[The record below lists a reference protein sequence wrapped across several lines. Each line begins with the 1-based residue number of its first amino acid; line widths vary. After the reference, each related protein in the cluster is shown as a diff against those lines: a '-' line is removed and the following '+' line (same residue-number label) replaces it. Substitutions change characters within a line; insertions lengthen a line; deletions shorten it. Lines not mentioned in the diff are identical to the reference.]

1 MINEEKPGLMN
12 MLWKYKFII
21 ALAATAAILAATTYY
36 YYDQSNDRAADL
48 SLKNTELDGLGAKYL
63 NLSNEHT
70 ALIISNNNLTE
81 RYNNLSDMYNGL
93 SSNESSLRSDYN
105 SLRSSVDGFQENGPR
120 IALSYNTYL
129 SGSGD
134 GQKRYLVTNAY
145 NVGDNKASRVTIKC
159 RIIFDGQPNLNEQ
172 TFTNVAPLDKRNYT
186 WELSPLAQIES
197 VWVEYN

>member
-1 MINEEKPGLMN
+1 MVDDIKPGWMN
-12 MLWKYKFII
+12 TLWKYKLII
-21 ALAATAAILAATTYY
+21 LLGLAAAILAVTTYY

-48 SLKNTELDGLGAKYL
+48 SNKNSEFDGLNAKYL
-63 NLSNEHT
+63 DLSHEHT
-70 ALIISNNNLTE
+70 ALIASNNNLTA

-93 SSNESSLRSDYN
+93 SSNETSLRSDYN
-105 SLRSSVDGFQENGPR
+105 ALKSGVDGFQENGPR

-134 GQKRYLVTNAY
+134 DQKRYLVTNAY
-145 NVGDNKASRVTIKC
+145 NVGNNKASRVTIKC

-172 TFTNVAPLDKRNYT
+172 TFTNVAALDKRNYT

-197 VWVEYN
+197 VWVEYS

>member
-1 MINEEKPGLMN
+1 MVNEAKPGWMN
-12 MLWKYKFII
+12 TLWKYKFII
-21 ALAATAAILAATTYY
+21 LLGLAAAVLAATTYY
-36 YYDQSNDRAADL
+36 YYGQSTDRAADL
-48 SLKNTELDGLGAKYL
+48 SKKNSEYDSLNSQYF

-70 ALIISNNNLTE
+70 ALIASNNNLTE
-81 RYNNLSDMYNGL
+81 RYNNLTDMYNGL

-105 SLRSSVDGFQENGPR
+105 ALKSSVDGFQENGPR

-145 NVGDNKASRVTIKC
+145 NVGNNKASRVTIKC

-197 VWVEYN
+197 VWVEYS

>member
-1 MINEEKPGLMN
+1 MVDEAKPGWMN
-12 MLWKYKFII
+12 GLWKYKFII
-21 ALAATAAILAATTYY
+21 ALGVAAAILAATTYY

-48 SLKNTELDGLGAKYL
+48 AQKSVEVDGLNAKYL

-70 ALIISNNNLTE
+70 ALIVSNNNLTE
-81 RYNNLSDMYNGL
+81 QYDNLSDMYSGL

-105 SLRSSVDGFQENGPR
+105 ALKSSVDGFQESGAR

-129 SGSGD
+129 SGTGD

-145 NVGDNKASRVTIKC
+145 NVGNNKATRVTIKC

-197 VWVEYN
+197 VWVEYS